1 MSEKKIPEVIWIP
14 NYSFAEYLKDEDM
27 TFLTENV
34 NIRTRKEEV
43 ELSSIHHQEYI
54 LKQTHDK
61 EVADLKAE
69 IERLKDCIRLG
80 HECIKIWIKHNN
92 EEIDVMDREFLL
104 QSEQLLK

>member
-1 MSEKKIPEVIWIP
+1 MSEKLPEIIYMNVP
-14 NYSFAEYLKDEDM
+14 NS
-27 TFLTENV
+27 TFLKRINKMGADVLCMTTDEQMTEY
-34 NIRTRKEEV
+34 
-43 ELSSIHHQEYI
+43 SIPYI